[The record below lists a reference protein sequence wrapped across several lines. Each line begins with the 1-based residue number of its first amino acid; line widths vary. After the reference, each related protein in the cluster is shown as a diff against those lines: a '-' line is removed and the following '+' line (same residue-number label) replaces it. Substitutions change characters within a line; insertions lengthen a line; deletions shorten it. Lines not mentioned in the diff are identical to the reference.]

1 MPFFPTGLSFYLE
14 GKQPVTGAG
23 PGSENRYNERHPERK
38 TIKNTIIF
46 AFEHFAVKHKKLL
59 TTNSQFET
67 EADASTIPAIL
78 SGIYCAK
85 PLSLV
90 NH

>member
-1 MPFFPTGLSFYLE
+1 MMPFFSTEAIFLSFYLQG
-14 GKQPVTGAG
+14 GKQPVTSAG

-78 SGIYCAK
+78 SGICRAK
-85 PLSLV
+85 
-90 NH
+90 HA